1 MAAPPRV
8 VPHDTGGGAPEW
20 RPLSSSS
27 DDADGDARGG
37 SAPGS
42 PDSPLHSPL
51 GSPRRGFSAVRVV
64 SLSPLSRCIGRHQRC
79 PWPDP
84 LCTCGAL
91 LSVQGPP
98 ADKGPGAAAAASTAL
113 RAASGVQVTAAP
125 SGAHDA
131 RDSDSEVSAED
142 AAAVTAV
149 GTDFASVYDDGDG
162 ARSSSPPAHLAPS
175 PLDDEEGDTSP
186 AGGAAHDSD
195 DEYGDNVPSY
205 GRTYASLGRS
215 GELPVTPSWLGSSRL
230 PLDAPLTDPAP
241 KRHRRR
247 NGEHRSSRSRA
258 LAPGAQFALAA
269 PAVEAPVAQPL
280 AWGSAGAPDVESSD
294 NKNRAV
300 AAWVASNSPQALRQ
314 GARNPWA
321 WPLLEPPRRGAA
333 SAPITPSAPS
343 GEAGR
348 MAGRQFGGP
357 AYSMP
362 HSPGGSPGQMLAA
375 QQQQM
380 QQQQQPDGNAANPM
394 AALSHLVAELAGVQR
409 ALLAQQAV
417 PSTPPSGA
425 QQHPVD
431 APWATPGYRMR
442 QPAWDADAGD
452 GTPQH
457 RVSNTGSATKP
468 PLSGGRAGRGH
479 EHAPAVDATSPGL
492 TRRSLLL
499 QRVQQQAAAGHHG
512 GGDDDGEEGSAQTSP
527 EEWARSGGRAP
538 SRSSGTFSFREDRP
552 RAASPKMWQG
562 EDADTGESPRSGSR
576 RAPANSGAG
585 IARRGS
591 AASTTGSAPSEMGSE
606 MDAFRAGGGLVPTS
620 RQRRQSTI
628 PEEDARESEGDDDLM
643 ERIRADVIVPDDSS
657 PQRHSAAEP
666 TASPQRVATRRAAL
680 AERRVTAMELALE
693 EAVAAAESAGWERDA
708 LVVRTAEAE
717 AAATAAQ
724 EAVAHVQ
731 AALAAEQAQNEYLR
745 RLLARAEELRD
756 VARADAA
763 TLRERAL
770 AADLQLRQLLETLD
784 ARDAEALGVRARLR
798 NDKARMV
805 ALQAERDQ
813 AVEHLRV
820 SHDRGQL
827 LHRVLGLALAAC
839 FVMALRLVLG
849 TRPTVK

>member
-1 MAAPPRV
+1 MQ
-8 VPHDTGGGAPEW
+8 
-20 RPLSSSS
+20 
-27 DDADGDARGG
+27 G
-37 SAPGS
+37 S
-42 PDSPLHSPL
+42 
-51 GSPRRGFSAVRVV
+51 
-64 SLSPLSRCIGRHQRC
+64 
-79 PWPDP
+79 
-84 LCTCGAL
+84 
-91 LSVQGPP
+91 P
-98 ADKGPGAAAAASTAL
+98 ADKGPGAAAAAS
-113 RAASGVQVTAAP
+113 AAVSAGPGVQVTASP

-131 RDSDSEVSAED
+131 GDSGSEVSAED
-142 AAAVTAV
+142 AAAVTAM
-149 GTDFASVYDDGDG
+149 GTDFASVDDDGDG
-162 ARSSSPPAHLAPS
+162 ARSRSPPPRQVPS
-175 PLDDEEGDTSP
+175 PLDDEGDTSP
-186 AGGAAHDSD
+186 AGGAAHDSE

-205 GRTYASLGRS
+205 GRTYASLGRG
-215 GELPVTPSWLGSSRL
+215 GELPATPSWLGSSRL
-230 PLDAPLTDPAP
+230 PLHAPLTDPAP

-247 NGEHRSSRSRA
+247 SGEHRSSRSRA

-269 PAVEAPVAQPL
+269 PVAEAPVAQPL
-280 AWGSAGAPDVESSD
+280 AWGSAGAPDVEASD

-300 AAWVASNSPQALRQ
+300 AAWVATNSPQALRQ

-321 WPLLEPPRRGAA
+321 RPLLEPPRRGAA
-333 SAPITPSAPS
+333 SAPTTPSAPS
-343 GEAGR
+343 ADAGR
-348 MAGRQFGGP
+348 MASRQFGGP
-357 AYSMP
+357 AYSVP
-362 HSPGGSPGQMLAA
+362 HSPGGSPGQMLVA

-380 QQQQQPDGNAANPM
+380 QQQPDGNAANPM
-394 AALSHLVAELAGVQR
+394 AALSHLMAELAGVQR

-417 PSTPPSGA
+417 PSTPPSGSE
-425 QQHPVD
+425 QLPVD

-457 RVSNTGSATKP
+457 RVSHTGSATKP
-468 PLSGGRAGRGH
+468 PLSGGRAARGH
-479 EHAPAVDATSPGL
+479 EHAPVGDATSPGL

-499 QRVQQQAAAGHHG
+499 QRVQQQAAAGHG
-512 GGDDDGEEGSAQTSP
+512 GGDDDGEEEEGSVQTSP

-552 RAASPKMWQG
+552 RAASPKMWQA
-562 EDADTGESPRSGSR
+562 EDGDTGESPRSGSR
-576 RAPANSGAG
+576 RAPPNNGGA
-585 IARRGS
+585 ITRRGS

-606 MDAFRAGGGLVPTS
+606 MDTFRAGGGLMPTS
-620 RQRRQSTI
+620 RQQRRQSTI
-628 PEEDARESEGDDDLM
+628 PEEEARESEGDDDLM
-643 ERIRADVIVPDDSS
+643 ERIRADVIIPDDSS

-717 AAATAAQ
+717 AAAAAAQ

-798 NDKARMV
+798 NDKARMA

-839 FVMALRLVLG
+839 FVMALRLLLG
-849 TRPTVK
+849 TRPTGGT

>member
-1 MAAPPRV
+1 
-8 VPHDTGGGAPEW
+8 
-20 RPLSSSS
+20 
-27 DDADGDARGG
+27 
-37 SAPGS
+37 
-42 PDSPLHSPL
+42 
-51 GSPRRGFSAVRVV
+51 
-64 SLSPLSRCIGRHQRC
+64 
-79 PWPDP
+79 
-84 LCTCGAL
+84 
-91 LSVQGPP
+91 VQGPP
-98 ADKGPGAAAAASTAL
+98 TDKGPSAAAAATRALLAAPAVQATA
-113 RAASGVQVTAAP
+113 TP

-131 RDSDSEVSAED
+131 RDSGSEVSAED
-142 AAAVTAV
+142 DAAVTAV

-162 ARSSSPPAHLAPS
+162 ARSRSPPARHAPS
-175 PLDDEEGDTSP
+175 PLDEEGDSSP
-186 AGGAAHDSD
+186 AVGAAHDSD
-195 DEYGDNVPSY
+195 DEYADDNVPSY
-205 GRTYASLGRS
+205 GRTYGALGQRR
-215 GELPVTPSWLGSSRL
+215 GELSSPPSWLSSTRL
-230 PLDAPLTDPAP
+230 PLEAPLTDPAP

-247 NGEHRSSRSRA
+247 SGEHRSSRSRA
-258 LAPGAQFALAA
+258 LAPGAQYVAVPA
-269 PAVEAPVAQPL
+269 PPPEPPVAQPL
-280 AWGSAGAPDVESSD
+280 AWGSAGAPDVEASD
-294 NKNRAV
+294 NKTRAV
-300 AAWVASNSPQALRQ
+300 AAWVATNSPQALRP

-321 WPLLEPPRRGAA
+321 RPLVEPPRRGAA
-333 SAPITPSAPS
+333 SAPTTPSAPS

-348 MAGRQFGGP
+348 MGGRSFGGH
-357 AYSMP
+357 AYSVP
-362 HSPGGSPGQMLAA
+362 QSPGGSPGVVLAM
-375 QQQQM
+375 QQQHA
-380 QQQQQPDGNAANPM
+380 QQQPDGNAPNPM
-394 AALSHLVAELAGVQR
+394 EALSHLMAELAGVQR

-417 PSTPPSGA
+417 PSTPPSA
-425 QQHPVD
+425 APSHQVD

-442 QPAWDADAGD
+442 QPAWDADVGD
-452 GTPQH
+452 GTPQP
-457 RVSNTGSATKP
+457 RVSSTSSATKP
-468 PLSGGRAGRGH
+468 PLSGGRASRGH

-499 QRVQQQAAAGHHG
+499 QRVQQQAAGGG
-512 GGDDDGEEGSAQTSP
+512 GGDDNGEEEEGSVQTSP

-552 RAASPKMWQG
+552 RAASPKMWQA
-562 EDADTGESPRSGSR
+562 EDGFTGESLRSGSL
-576 RAPANSGAG
+576 RAPANTGAA

-591 AASTTGSAPSEMGSE
+591 GASATGSAPSEMGSE

-620 RQRRQSTI
+620 RQQRRQSTI
-628 PEEDARESEGDDDLM
+628 PEEGARESEGDDDLM

-657 PQRHSAAEP
+657 PQRHGTAEP

-731 AALAAEQAQNEYLR
+731 TALAAEQAQNEYLR

-813 AVEHLRV
+813 AMEHLRV

-839 FVMALRLVLG
+839 FVMALRLLLG
-849 TRPTVK
+849 TRPAGK